1 MNKLNL
7 KDYIIT
13 AYLAIV
19 LFIQINLTI
28 KNVII
33 ISLPIL
39 VLLISIYLK
48 NKKIGIIGLFLF
60 YTISLSTVLI
70 SNIENYFQIIMHI
83 IFLILPSIILIGQI
97 LEIENEKQ
105 FKFKPTLKPF
115 ILSILL
121 FVIIFIIFYL
131 ICIFLWDGFLLS
143 SDNIEGQILILTAV
157 SIIVCL
163 PFLIS
168 QKTRDNLI

>member
-7 KDYIIT
+7 IDYIIP

-28 KNVII
+28 INVIFV
-33 ISLPIL
+33 SLPIF
-39 VLLISIYLK
+39 VILISIYLK
-48 NKKIGIIGLFLF
+48 NKKIGVIGLFLF
-60 YTISLSTVLI
+60 YILSLSTVVI
-70 SNIENYFQIIMHI
+70 SNISDYFQIIMQI

-105 FKFKPTLKPF
+105 FKPALKPF

-121 FVIIFIIFYL
+121 FLIVLIVFYL
-131 ICIFLWDGFLLS
+131 ICLFLLDGLLIS
-143 SDNIEGQILILTAV
+143 QHYIEAQILILTAL
-157 SIIVCL
+157 SIICCL
-163 PFLIS
+163 PFLIT
-168 QKTRDNLI
+168 QKVRNKNI